1 MPKENNKM
9 QVDIDTLKKQ
19 NVNDLL
25 SIKEL
30 YKRIEDLGEK
40 ITQIKNIDNTL
51 VKKLKKEYEK
61 LKKIILDENIQF
73 KLTNDIET
81 INSQLD
87 TMATLKLDKSI
98 IDYKDMAGYD
108 NAIYSNLTATLMLS
122 NGYTIEQYKARIDDL
137 YLNTKVR
144 EISIGVT
151 MIAQGTTSTIQHG
164 SSSPSIL
171 NILIP
176 YMQNKGFKII
186 SVRNMLYSTPID
198 KETYTRNMKPLLIEL
213 SQCIKSYGIKT
224 LFISNEQKTIT
235 NENKNVWSDI
245 ISSLKNLGI
254 TTGVSLASF
263 GQEVCFLDLIDI
275 IAYNFYIGLSDITS
289 KNTNEEILQKFKE
302 TFLGGY
308 TTLCE
313 IKDTYNKPMVI
324 TEFGC
329 GNREKSMGKPTQTE
343 NTGNL
348 DLIAQKKYLEV
359 ASTYFGQ
366 LNYKGQ
372 AIFDYLYIWLVAI
385 DNDSQYDFTRNPYAL
400 ETVEKLIRNKIKIK
414 EIDIDNVNSI
424 ANNFSTTFSSLNLYK
439 FVIDQLVEQ
448 NMRIREI
455 EQQLY
460 IINKGR

>member
-1 MPKENNKM
+1 
-9 QVDIDTLKKQ
+9 
-19 NVNDLL
+19 
-25 SIKEL
+25 
-30 YKRIEDLGEK
+30 
-40 ITQIKNIDNTL
+40 
-51 VKKLKKEYEK
+51 
-61 LKKIILDENIQF
+61 
-73 KLTNDIET
+73 
-81 INSQLD
+81 
-87 TMATLKLDKSI
+87 
-98 IDYKDMAGYD
+98 
-108 NAIYSNLTATLMLS
+108 
-122 NGYTIEQYKARIDDL
+122 
-137 YLNTKVR
+137 
-144 EISIGVT
+144 

-224 LFISNEQKTIT
+224 LFISNEQKTVT
-235 NENKNVWSDI
+235 NENKNVWADI

-275 IAYNFYIGLSDITS
+275 IGYNFYIGLSDITS

-329 GNREKSMGKPTQTE
+329 GNREKSMEKPTQTE

-359 ASTYFGQ
+359 ASSYFGQ

-372 AIFDYLYIWLVAI
+372 AIFDDLYIWMVAI
-385 DNDSQYDFTRNPYAL
+385 NNDSQYDFTRNPYAL

-460 IINKGR
+460 IINRGR